1 MSPSWS
7 FSELHSSIHQEKQL
21 AEHLPY
27 TEVLWSLWIQRPGP
41 EEQLTG
47 ASAQKSLKTIE
58 EDDMR
63 RCEQGCAVSR
73 V

>member
-27 TEVLWSLWIQRPGP
+27 TEVLWSLWIQCPGP

-47 ASAQKSLKTIE
+47 A
-58 EDDMR
+58 
-63 RCEQGCAVSR
+63 
-73 V
+73 